1 MSRADAHYICSS
13 AANAIISEIGP
24 YRVSSDALQTINQ
37 FLDEFLVFLLSS
49 SLSLDLSRIKAVV
62 FTLLPSTLG
71 KNAIVEAELEVK
83 TFTETEAIDYESYE
97 RMRTLGNGGPFP
109 VHDALPLL
117 REKCLEFCTLADKD
131 DNVSL
136 MHQASP
142 AIQISPIVA
151 IYVTTIIEHI
161 AEYVLTAIAMTAE
174 HEDTEFIRMKE
185 VFLALMDDVQ
195 VGGVFYRMELR
206 EKLEKRGFAAGYRT
220 RATPSYLST
229 ASATPQKHVRSSTN
243 ESSTDSSSSGLLD
256 ISFDDL
262 DIGYDDDASRPPTAM
277 SQRNDLSLSL
287 YSVKS
292 SARPNSFLS
301 GSTSNATLSTAA
313 SSNNSK
319 KAFKLFKKDEY
330 GPSVSVY
337 DPDVPAMNFEDLIRS
352 GNTMRVSLT
361 PNRLRSIEVKD
372 QRADTM
378 PEPGTAWERRSTS
391 APSRKPSKVPLSR
404 ATSPAPPVT
413 SPLAASGSLPTSV
426 ATATPPKKEEPDLG
440 DALKEYEERQK
451 SLLNLHKPLQQQQQ
465 QQQQRQQHQQQT
477 TPKGK
482 PASLKQ
488 PQEQQQPIPREKKEK
503 SVTASPTAP
512 ADGSKTKEALTPFEN
527 PREAPKPSVKPTS
540 VPKTA
545 ENAPMAAPIKIMDKK
560 SASSSEAPVH
570 AITTDAKVASVP
582 AKPAAIPA
590 TPNKSELPKA
600 GETKVLRRGSMSKRK
615 SRENLRRRKSM
626 DEDKRPLT
634 PDQPSM
640 PKHAQQQPQQ
650 TTQKQ
655 QQQSKQQA
663 SPAVSAKSSIESVR
677 QQAAPLP
684 SPPASESTSS
694 SQHTSEDEKQMDL
707 KIIPED
713 RPSSIVAKRV
723 TTASRR
729 HSLHESYAAERQ
741 QQMNASTAGSVERSI
756 KVWAEI
762 MKGDEDQLITPAA
775 ARRRSMMRE
784 QRHSVAV
791 DEDTKLDVQHPPQEE
806 RARKVES
813 RVLDKVLK
821 FEQNSIEDFAQQH
834 HRQHRASAYIPRR
847 ERFLYL
853 QREPGVLER
862 RTATATAFPKRTV
875 GVDAQT
881 QTDFSEQKSVPQ
893 APALIV
899 TSEDAAGV
907 TTRREIDVESE
918 RSSEC
923 GLVDGDEEWFLQDDD
938 WEDVGEQETAVVEWL
953 LGEA

>member
-1 MSRADAHYICSS
+1 M
-13 AANAIISEIGP
+13 
-24 YRVSSDALQTINQ
+24 
-37 FLDEFLVFLLSS
+37 
-49 SLSLDLSRIKAVV
+49 
-62 FTLLPSTLG
+62 
-71 KNAIVEAELEVK
+71 
-83 TFTETEAIDYESYE
+83 
-97 RMRTLGNGGPFP
+97 
-109 VHDALPLL
+109 
-117 REKCLEFCTLADKD
+117 
-131 DNVSL
+131 
-136 MHQASP
+136 
-142 AIQISPIVA
+142 IVA
-151 IYVTTIIEHI
+151 
-161 AEYVLTAIAMTAE
+161 
-174 HEDTEFIRMKE
+174 
-185 VFLALMDDVQ
+185 
-195 VGGVFYRMELR
+195 
-206 EKLEKRGFAAGYRT
+206 
-220 RATPSYLST
+220 
-229 ASATPQKHVRSSTN
+229 N
-243 ESSTDSSSSGLLD
+243 ESSTDSSSGGLLD

-262 DIGYDDDASRPPTAM
+262 DIGYDDDQSRPPTAM

-287 YSVKS
+287 YSMKS
-292 SARPNSFLS
+292 SARPNSLMS

-391 APSRKPSKVPLSR
+391 APSRKPSKAPLSR
-404 ATSPAPPVT
+404 AASPVPPAT
-413 SPLAASGSLPTSV
+413 SPLVASSTLPTS
-426 ATATPPKKEEPDLG
+426 TAPVTQPKEDDSDLG
-440 DALKEYEERQK
+440 DALKEYEARQK
-451 SLLNLHKPLQQQQQ
+451 SLLNLHKPLQQQQEQQQEQ
-465 QQQQRQQHQQQT
+465 QQQAAPKPKSAPLQQPLQQQ
-477 TPKGK
+477 
-482 PASLKQ
+482 
-488 PQEQQQPIPREKKEK
+488 QQQPIPREKKENPIAT
-503 SVTASPTAP
+503 VPTTLP
-512 ADGSKTKEALTPFEN
+512 AVSEAKEAFTPFEN
-527 PREAPKPSVKPTS
+527 PREAPKPIVKPTP
-540 VPKTA
+540 VPKVT
-545 ENAPMAAPIKIMDKK
+545 EKAPKAASTKAMDKPL
-560 SASSSEAPVH
+560 ATAPELPVH
-570 AITTDAKVASVP
+570 AITSDAKIAPTRS
-582 AKPAAIPA
+582 ATMPA
-590 TPNKSELPKA
+590 TSNKPEAPKK

-615 SRENLRRRKSM
+615 SRENLRRRKSL
-626 DEDKRPLT
+626 DEEKRPLT
-634 PDQPSM
+634 SDHPSM
-640 PKHAQQQPQQ
+640 PEPAQQQPQQ
-650 TTQKQ
+650 QPQQPKQTKQPKQ
-655 QQQSKQQA
+655 QV
-663 SPAVSAKSSIESVR
+663 SPVVSAKSSIESVR

-684 SPPASESTSS
+684 SPPASESASS
-694 SQHTSEDEKQMDL
+694 SQPTSEDEKQVEL
-707 KIIPED
+707 KITPED
-713 RPSSIVAKRV
+713 RPSSIVARRV

-741 QQMNASTAGSVERSI
+741 HQMNASTAGSVERSI
-756 KVWAEI
+756 KAWAEI
-762 MKGDEDQLITPAA
+762 MKGDEEQLITPAA

-791 DEDTKLDVQHPPQEE
+791 DDDVKLDSQQPPQEE

-821 FEQNSIEDFAQQH
+821 FEQNSLEDFAQQH

-862 RTATATAFPKRTV
+862 RTATPLPKRSA

-881 QTDFSEQKSVPQ
+881 QTDFSEPETVPQ

-899 TSEDAAGV
+899 TSEDATGA